1 MSDQP
6 DTTRRLPTALLALA
20 PLALLGVLVAV
31 FLTSDPTAMLKA
43 SFPPIEE
50 LAFQRVTLEP
60 GLITLKVSND
70 GPDPV
75 TIAQVM
81 VDDAYW
87 NFTIEPEATI
97 DRLGSATVKVH
108 YAWVQ
113 DDVHVV
119 KFITSSG
126 VTFEHEIE
134 VAVES
139 PKPTA
144 ELFGMFAL
152 LGLFVGVVPVAL
164 GLMWL
169 PALRHTPKKWV
180 DFFLFLTIG
189 LLVFLGFDALEEA
202 LEIAKDVPSVYQ
214 GMGLLVIGGIGSA
227 ALLCAL
233 NNTLAARNA
242 DAAHGSTT
250 LSYMIASGIGLHNL
264 AEGLAIGAA
273 YALGEISLGSMLV
286 LGFMLHNITEGLAI
300 VAPLSKSGAPLRR
313 LVTLG
318 AIAGVPTIIGAWIG
332 GFTYSPVW
340 SLIFLAI
347 GAGAIFQVAWQILT
361 QMARQRQGVSGVPGV
376 PGVPG
381 VASLLDPTNVSG
393 LMAGFLIMY
402 TTGLLVAI

>member
-1 MSDQP
+1 MNDQP
-6 DTTRRLPTALLALA
+6 VAGRRLPTPLLALG
-20 PLALLGVLVAV
+20 PLALLGLLVVV
-31 FLTSDPTAMLKA
+31 FLKTDPTSVLRA

-60 GLITLKVSND
+60 GLITLKVTND
-70 GPDPV
+70 GPDPL

-87 NFTIEPEATI
+87 SFTIEPDPTI
-97 DRLGSATVKVH
+97 NRLGNATVTIP
-108 YAWVQ
+108 YAWVR
-113 DDVHVV
+113 DEAHVV
-119 KFITSSG
+119 TLITSTG

-139 PKPTA
+139 PRPTA
-144 ELFGMFAL
+144 ELFGLFAL

-169 PALRHTPKKWV
+169 PALRRTPKKWMN
-180 DFFLFLTIG
+180 FFLFLTIG

-202 LEIAKDVPSVYQ
+202 LEIAKEVPGVYQ
-214 GMGLLVIGGIGSA
+214 GMGLVVIGGIGSV

-233 NNTLAARNA
+233 NNTLTARNA
-242 DAAHGSTT
+242 DAAHGPMM

-273 YALGEISLGSMLV
+273 YALGEITLGSMLV

-300 VAPLSKSGAPLRR
+300 VAPLSKSGAALGR
-313 LVTLG
+313 LASLG
-318 AIAGVPTIIGAWIG
+318 AIAGLPTIIGAWIG

-340 SLIFLAI
+340 ALMFLAI
-347 GAGAIFQVAWQILT
+347 GAGAIFQVAWQILA
-361 QMARQRQGVSGVPGV
+361 QMSRQRHGPS
-376 PGVPG
+376 
-381 VASLLDPTNVSG
+381 SLLDFTNFGG

-402 TTGLLVAI
+402 TTGLLVAV

>member
-1 MSDQP
+1 MNGSGQQP
-6 DTTRRLPTALLALA
+6 RASRRVPTLV
-20 PLALLGVLVAV
+20 LALLPLVLLGLLVVV
-31 FLTSDPTAMLKA
+31 FLKTDPTSVLKA

-60 GLITLKVSND
+60 GLITLKVTND
-70 GPDPV
+70 GPDPL

-87 NFTIEPEATI
+87 SFTIEPGSTI
-97 DRLGSATVKVH
+97 DRLGNATVTIP

-113 DDVHVV
+113 DDAHVV
-119 KFITSSG
+119 KLITSTG

-169 PALRHTPKKWV
+169 PALRHTPKRWV
-180 DFFLFLTIG
+180 DFFLFLTVG

-202 LEIAKDVPSVYQ
+202 LEIAGSVPGVYQ
-214 GMGLLVIGGIGSA
+214 GMGLVVIGGIGSA

-233 NNTLAARNA
+233 NNALAARKP
-242 DAAHGSTT
+242 DAAHGSMT
-250 LSYMIASGIGLHNL
+250 LSCMIASGIGLHNL

-300 VAPLSKSGAPLRR
+300 VAPLAKSGAALRR
-313 LVTLG
+313 LVLLG
-318 AIAGVPTIIGAWIG
+318 AIAGLPTIAGAWIG

-340 SLIFLAI
+340 ALVFLAV
-347 GAGAIFQVAWQILT
+347 GAGAIFQVAWQILA
-361 QMARQRQGVSGVPGV
+361 QMARQRPGQS
-376 PGVPG
+376 
-381 VASLLDPTNVSG
+381 SLLDFTNVGG

-402 TTGLLVAI
+402 TTGLLVAV

>member
-1 MSDQP
+1 VNGQQDKK
-6 DTTRRLPTALLALA
+6 RRVPTPLLALA

-31 FLTSDPTAMLKA
+31 FLKSDPTSVLNA

-50 LAFQRVTLEP
+50 LAFQQITLEP
-60 GLITLKVSND
+60 GMITLRVTND

-75 TIAQVM
+75 TIAQVI

-87 NFTIEPEATI
+87 GYTIEPDATI
-97 DRLGSATVKVH
+97 ERLGSATVKIP

-113 DDVHVV
+113 DDAHVIML
-119 KFITSSG
+119 ITSTG
-126 VTFEHEIE
+126 VTFEHEIG

-139 PKPTA
+139 PRPSL
-144 ELFGMFAL
+144 ELFGLFAL
-152 LGLFVGVVPVAL
+152 LGIYVGVLPVAL

-169 PALRHTPKKWV
+169 PALRRTPKKWM

-202 LEIAKDVPSVYQ
+202 LETVKVVPQIYQ
-214 GMGLLVIGGIGSA
+214 GMGLLVIGGFGSV
-227 ALLCAL
+227 ALLSAL
-233 NNTLAARNA
+233 NNTLAARTT
-242 DAAHGSTT
+242 DVDRGSMT

-273 YALGEISLGSMLV
+273 YALGEIALGSMLV

-300 VAPLSKSGAPLRR
+300 VAPLAKSGAALGR
-313 LVTLG
+313 LVSLG
-318 AIAGVPTIIGAWIG
+318 AIAGLPTIVGAWIG

-340 SLIFLAI
+340 SLVFLAI
-347 GAGAIFQVAWQILT
+347 GAGAIFQVAWQIFA
-361 QMARQRQGVSGVPGV
+361 QMTRRSQGMSAR
-376 PGVPG
+376 
-381 VASLLDPTNVSG
+381 LDFSNFGG

-402 TTGLLVAI
+402 TTGLLVAV